1 MKTVDIHSDEEL
13 LQLLKCGDRKV
24 FEHIYKKYWPRLFD
38 AAYKRV
44 KSKEAAE
51 EIIQELFTYI
61 WCKREELQL
70 THSFSTYIYSALKY
84 RIFNYIR
91 AEIVK
96 NRYVNSVKQTQSH
109 FSYAVEE
116 SVLYNELN
124 GVLEKEINN
133 LPERCRQVFN
143 LSRKENL
150 SFKEIATKL
159 DISINTVEKQVG
171 KALKILRTNLKDYMA
186 NLTFL
191 LPLFFW

>member
-1 MKTVDIHSDEEL
+1 MKTVSIHSDEQL
-13 LQLLKCGDRKV
+13 LQRIKCGDRKA
-24 FEHIYKKYWPRLFD
+24 FENIYKKYWPRLFD
-38 AAYKRV
+38 AAYKRI

-61 WCKREELQL
+61 WCKRQELQL
-70 THSFSTYIYSALKY
+70 THSFSTYIYASLKY
-84 RIFNYIR
+84 KILNYIR
-91 AEIVK
+91 AETIK
-96 NRYVNSVKQTQSH
+96 NRYVDSVKQTQPH
-109 FSYAVEE
+109 FNYAVDE
-116 SVLYNELN
+116 SILYNELN

-143 LSRKENL
+143 LRRKENL

-171 KALKILRTNLKDYMA
+171 KALKILRANLKDYMA

-191 LPLFFW
+191 FYLFF